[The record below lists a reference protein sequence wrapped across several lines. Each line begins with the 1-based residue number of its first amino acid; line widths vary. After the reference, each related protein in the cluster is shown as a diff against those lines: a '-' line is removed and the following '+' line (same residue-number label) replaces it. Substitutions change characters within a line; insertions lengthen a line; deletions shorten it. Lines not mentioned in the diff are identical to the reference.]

1 MMGRVMEQRR
11 VVRRADGGWEGVE
24 REGYVP
30 GTQTPVVRH
39 TLIGGR
45 KESNADPGPSQEVRY
60 FALPP
65 GTVTRLEKHEHEH
78 FVIVGEGKGYAI
90 VGSDVREIRPHDVV
104 YVGPWEPHQFVN
116 RSAEQFG
123 FFCIVPAVRDFSQE
137 LSEDELR
144 CLMATPAGAYADP
157 HGAPPP
163 RAREPAR

>member
-1 MMGRVMEQRR
+1 MI
-11 VVRRADGGWEGVE
+11 RRAAGGWDGVE

-30 GTQTPVVRH
+30 GVETAVVRH

-45 KESNADPGPSQEVRY
+45 KETEADPGPSQEVRY

-78 FVIVGEGKGYAI
+78 FVIVGEGIGFAI
-90 VGSDVREIRPHDVV
+90 VGSDVREIRRHDVV
-104 YVGPWEPHQFVN
+104 YVAPWEPHQFVN
-116 RSAEQFG
+116 RSAEPFG
-123 FFCIVPAVRDFSQE
+123 FFCMVSAVRDFSQE
-137 LSEDELR
+137 LSPDELD

-163 RAREPAR
+163 RKREAVG